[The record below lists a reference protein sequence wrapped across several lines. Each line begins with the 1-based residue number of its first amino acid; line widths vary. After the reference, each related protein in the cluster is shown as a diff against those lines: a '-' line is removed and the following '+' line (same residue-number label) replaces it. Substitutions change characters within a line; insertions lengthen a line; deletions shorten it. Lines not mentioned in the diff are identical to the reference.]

1 MLFWRLV
8 FGPILIAAFVA
19 LLWADLRLGPQAPL
33 LALLV
38 LLISTRMCWEYA
50 TLLRVRT
57 FRLDWRVLA
66 ALAGG
71 VILANWI
78 PAATDTGS
86 GLSVARLGSDLSV
99 ARLGSDLSVA
109 RLGSDLSVA
118 RLGPPMLL
126 LGLAQMVL
134 FIRAMAGFREP
145 GSTLENLGAEV
156 LGLGYVAVFASCTAQ
171 LRWVGE
177 GLLAYVPL
185 ASLVVTVKCGDT
197 SAYFVGRAVGGRK
210 MSPFISP
217 GKTIAGGVA
226 AIVGGM
232 LGGWLWLRYSIPAL
246 TGHTAGPTWALM
258 IYGGLIA
265 AAGLLGDLAESL
277 IKRDVGQ
284 KDAPALFP
292 GFGGLLDIVDSV
304 LFCGPLALLL
314 WNLLPLVSLGQ
325 VESPV
330 RN

>member
-19 LLWADLRLGPQAPL
+19 LLLADLRLGPQAPL

-38 LLISTRMCWEYA
+38 LAISTRMCWEYA
-50 TLLRVRT
+50 RLLNVRT

-66 ALAGG
+66 ILAGA
-71 VILANWI
+71 VVLANWI
-78 PAATDTGS
+78 PTAGLATAGPGAPGPS
-86 GLSVARLGSDLSV
+86 PWM
-99 ARLGSDLSVA
+99 
-109 RLGSDLSVA
+109 A
-118 RLGPPMLL
+118 RLGPSMVM

-134 FIRAMAGFREP
+134 FIRALARFREP
-145 GSTLENLGAEV
+145 GSTLENLGAEF

-171 LRWVGE
+171 LRWVGA

-197 SAYFVGRAVGGRK
+197 SAYFIGRAVGGRK
-210 MSPFISP
+210 MAPLISP
-217 GKTIAGGVA
+217 GKTIAGGIA

-232 LGGWLWLRYSIPAL
+232 LGGWLWLRYAIPAL
-246 TGHTAGPTWALM
+246 TGQAAGPAWALA
-258 IYGGLIA
+258 IYGALIA

-292 GFGGLLDIVDSV
+292 GFGGLLDVVDSV

-314 WNLLPLVSLGQ
+314 WNLLPLLSSGPGGP
-325 VESPV
+325 PV
-330 RN
+330 K

>member
-19 LLWADLRLGPQAPL
+19 LLWADLRLGPLAPL

-38 LLISTRMCWEYA
+38 LAISTRMCWEYVS
-50 TLLRVRT
+50 LLNVRR

-66 ALAGG
+66 ALAG
-71 VILANWI
+71 VVVLANWI
-78 PAATDTGS
+78 PTAETLGSAPDGLGGPGS
-86 GLSVARLGSDLSV
+86 GLWM
-99 ARLGSDLSVA
+99 
-109 RLGSDLSVA
+109 A
-118 RLGPPMLL
+118 RLGPSMVM

-134 FIRAMAGFREP
+134 FIRAMARFREP
-145 GSTLENLGAEV
+145 GTTLENLGAEF

-197 SAYFVGRAVGGRK
+197 SAFFVGRAVGGRK
-210 MSPFISP
+210 MAPLISP
-217 GKTIAGGVA
+217 GKTIAGGLA

-232 LGGWLWLRYSIPAL
+232 LGGWLWLRYAIPGL
-246 TGHTAGPTWALM
+246 TGQTAGPAWALAV
-258 IYGGLIA
+258 YGALIA

-314 WNLLPLVSLGQ
+314 WNLLPLLSSVPGG
-325 VESPV
+325 PPIK
-330 RN
+330 N

>member
-1 MLFWRLV
+1 
-8 FGPILIAAFVA
+8 
-19 LLWADLRLGPQAPL
+19 
-33 LALLV
+33 
-38 LLISTRMCWEYA
+38 
-50 TLLRVRT
+50 
-57 FRLDWRVLA
+57 
-66 ALAGG
+66 
-71 VILANWI
+71 
-78 PAATDTGS
+78 
-86 GLSVARLGSDLSV
+86 
-99 ARLGSDLSVA
+99 
-109 RLGSDLSVA
+109 
-118 RLGPPMLL
+118 
-126 LGLAQMVL
+126 
-134 FIRAMAGFREP
+134 
-145 GSTLENLGAEV
+145 
-156 LGLGYVAVFASCTAQ
+156 
-171 LRWVGE
+171 
-177 GLLAYVPL
+177 
-185 ASLVVTVKCGDT
+185 
-197 SAYFVGRAVGGRK
+197 

>member
-19 LLWADLRLGPQAPL
+19 LLWADLRLGPRAPL

-38 LLISTRMCWEYA
+38 LSISLRMCWEYVS
-50 TLLRVRT
+50 LLNVRT

-71 VILANWI
+71 VVLANWI
-78 PAATDTGS
+78 PLAGP
-86 GLSVARLGSDLSV
+86 LGS
-99 ARLGSDLSVA
+99 ATTEPGAPGPGLGL
-109 RLGSDLSVA
+109 A
-118 RLGPPMLL
+118 RLGPSMVI

-134 FIRAMAGFREP
+134 FIRAMFRFREP
-145 GSTLENLGAEV
+145 GNTLENLGAEF

-210 MSPFISP
+210 MAPLISP
-217 GKTIAGGVA
+217 GKTVAGGIA

-232 LGGWLWLRYSIPAL
+232 LGGWLWLRYAIPAL
-246 TGHTAGPTWALM
+246 TGQAAGPAWALA
-258 IYGGLIA
+258 IYGALIA

-314 WNLLPLVSLGQ
+314 WNLLPLLSSGPDGPPLKY
-325 VESPV
+325 
-330 RN
+330 

>member
-50 TLLRVRT
+50 TLLSVRT

-86 GLSVARLGSDLSV
+86 GLSVARLG
-99 ARLGSDLSVA
+99 
-109 RLGSDLSVA
+109 
-118 RLGPPMLL
+118 PPMLL

-134 FIRAMAGFREP
+134 FIRAMARFREP

-171 LRWVGE
+171 LRWVGD

>member
-86 GLSVARLGSDLSV
+86 G
-99 ARLGSDLSVA
+99 LSVA

>member
-50 TLLRVRT
+50 SLLKVRM

-66 ALAGG
+66 VLAGG

-78 PAATDTGS
+78 PAVVPFGTAFS
-86 GLSVARLGSDLSV
+86 GASPSGGDLGM
-99 ARLGSDLSVA
+99 
-109 RLGSDLSVA
+109 A
-118 RLGPPMLL
+118 RLGPSMVMF
-126 LGLAQMVL
+126 GLAQMVL
-134 FIRAMAGFREP
+134 FLRAMARFREP
-145 GSTLENLGAEV
+145 GSTLENLGAEF

-171 LRWVGE
+171 LRWVAE

-197 SAYFVGRAVGGRK
+197 SAYFIGRAVGGRK
-210 MSPFISP
+210 MAPFISP

-246 TGHTAGPTWALM
+246 TGQTAGPTWALA
-258 IYGGLIA
+258 IYGALIA
-265 AAGLLGDLAESL
+265 VAGLLGDLAESL

-292 GFGGLLDIVDSV
+292 GFGGLLDVVDSV

-314 WNLLPLVSLGQ
+314 WNLLPLLAPGRGGP
-325 VESPV
+325 PV
-330 RN
+330 